1 MGGLGSGPSQ
11 LALAR
16 VLVPEHQRPFCAL
29 PGKQG
34 LMLRPGGGEHRL
46 SRVGFRSCPGREASG
61 SRSPGGWT
69 QPSSAS
75 AELAGPGLRSPLC
88 WSACCWRGS
97 FEGFRACLVGLR
109 AGVFWRGSLGPCP
122 LPVGRGPRGRR
133 IHRLRAP
140 HPQLLR
146 RVSPSAHTA
155 LCVAHTFFKPLE
167 IQDPCLQSPPL
178 PPNSQICKRG
188 PREVE
193 NIRL

>member
-11 LALAR
+11 LALAK

-34 LMLRPGGGEHRL
+34 LMLRPGGSEHRL
-46 SRVGFRSCPGREASG
+46 ARVGFRSCPGREASG
-61 SRSPGGWT
+61 SRSPGDWT

-109 AGVFWRGSLGPCP
+109 AGVFLERVPRPLSPASWAGSPRASNPPSKSTPSFAGFP
-122 LPVGRGPRGRR
+122 LVR
-133 IHRLRAP
+133 IPLFA
-140 HPQLLR
+140 LLTR
-146 RVSPSAHTA
+146 FLNR
-155 LCVAHTFFKPLE
+155 
-167 IQDPCLQSPPL
+167 
-178 PPNSQICKRG
+178 
-188 PREVE
+188 
-193 NIRL
+193 

>member
-109 AGVFWRGSLGPCP
+109 AGVFLARVPRPASWAGS
-122 LPVGRGPRGRR
+122 PR
-133 IHRLRAP
+133 ASNP
-140 HPQLLR
+140 P
-146 RVSPSAHTA
+146 SKSTPSSAPSAG
-155 LCVAHTFFKPLE
+155 FP
-167 IQDPCLQSPPL
+167 
-178 PPNSQICKRG
+178 
-188 PREVE
+188 
-193 NIRL
+193 